1 MSKPESMLKLAI
13 LYQAHKPPV
22 FEGIIK
28 PMKHGGYSDSG
39 ADIAFALKDEIELVL
54 PGNQATE
61 KSDLDWVFPDTAEG
75 IQQAIDK
82 GATHFWLNTLLYGG
96 HPAEPFMEGSRY
108 WIGQVPSLVGKHD
121 DKHLTNEFLHEKGLP
136 ITRSLIF
143 EKDTLDV
150 KEKPAFPLV
159 IKPIRGRGSK
169 GVKVVENRNQFI
181 RESLKLLDS
190 KRFGNKMMVESFLPG
205 QEITLTVMPAGIYHI
220 KGKEVEKKEAW
231 SLPPVKRE
239 NHIKGIA
246 PYSGIVPVSHNSY
259 TIENEELEEAN
270 LKQIIG
276 EAAEVAKALEIR
288 APIRLDARQNAEGRY
303 FIFDVN
309 FKPNMTGA
317 SREHRKRQD
326 SLVMI
331 AARSMGWTYKDLLLN
346 ILAQAWK

>member
-1 MSKPESMLKLAI
+1 MSKSRSMLKLAI

-22 FEGIIK
+22 FDGILK

-39 ADIAFALKDEIELVL
+39 ADIAFALKDEIDLVL
-54 PGNQATE
+54 PADQAEET
-61 KSDLDWVFPDTAEG
+61 SDVDWVFPDTTEG

-96 HPAEPFMEGSRY
+96 HPAEPFMDGSRY
-108 WIGQVPSLVGKHD
+108 WIGQLPALVGKHD
-121 DKHLTNEFLHEKGLP
+121 DKNLTNEFLHESGIP
-136 ITRSLIF
+136 ISRSLIF

-150 KEKPAFPLV
+150 KEKPPFPLV

-181 RESLKLLDS
+181 RESLNLLDS
-190 KRFGNKMMVESFLPG
+190 KRFGDKMMVESFLPG
-205 QEITLTVMPAGIYHI
+205 QEITMAVMPAGNYLID
-220 KGKEVEKKEAW
+220 GKEVEKAEAW

-259 TIENEELEEAN
+259 AIENEGLEEPN
-270 LKQIIG
+270 LKQIIK
-276 EAAEVAKALEIR
+276 EATRVGQALDIR

-317 SREHRKRQD
+317 SREHRKKQD

-331 AARSMGWTYKDLLLN
+331 AARSMGWTYKDLLKN
-346 ILAQAWK
+346 ILRQAWK